1 MAVGA
6 DSEPWEVTGR
16 GDSDASQSHGSGGS
30 HPEQSQCPHP
40 SGSAGAQAARMGDRE
55 AEHTVPQA
63 ELEQIAS
70 KISDLNKWREIF
82 SFHG

>member
-1 MAVGA
+1 
-6 DSEPWEVTGR
+6 
-16 GDSDASQSHGSGGS
+16 
-30 HPEQSQCPHP
+30 
-40 SGSAGAQAARMGDRE
+40 MGDRE
-55 AEHTVPQA
+55 AEHTVPPT